1 MINPSNQRV
10 LQFLFSIFCFADVID
25 CIKTYPNIS
34 HINLL
39 YGRGKV
45 KVMFNGRIVF

>member
-1 MINPSNQRV
+1 MINPSNQFCS
-10 LQFLFSIFCFADVID
+10 LFFLIFCFADVID
-25 CIKTYPNIS
+25 CIKTYPNSS

-45 KVMFNGRIVF
+45 NVMFNGRIIF